1 MDQPETDDHAA
12 GRIAA
17 RPHPPAHGARWPLP
31 PGSYP
36 LGMGDGR
43 DGLLRVPAA
52 PPPARDP
59 AGLQGPGREAPAQ
72 PAPLPLI
79 VMLHG
84 ATGDAA
90 RALRRIA
97 PIADAALLV
106 LPDSIGRSWDILEG
120 GYGPDIARIEAALD
134 RVLAAW
140 PVDPRRIAVAGF
152 SDGASY
158 ALSLALMN
166 GDLFTHCLAFSPGF
180 VAPMRIE
187 GRPRLFVSHGT
198 GDAVL
203 PIHACS
209 RRLVPKLQKAGYPVI
224 YREFAGGHEVPAEI
238 AVTALAFLMAD

>member
-1 MDQPETDDHAA
+1 MDHPETDDHAA

-17 RPHPPAHGARWPLP
+17 RPIPLRPGPPSPDMPRPYGAWPLP
-31 PGSYP
+31 PGLHP
-36 LGMGDGR
+36 LGMGGGR
-43 DGLLRVPAA
+43 DGLLRVPSAAA
-52 PPPARDP
+52 P
-59 AGLQGPGREAPAQ
+59 GLPSG
-72 PAPLPLI
+72 PLPLI

-97 PIADAALLV
+97 PIADAALVV

-120 GYGPDIARIEAALD
+120 GYGPDIARIEA
-134 RVLAAW
+134 VLARILATW
-140 PVDPRRIAVAGF
+140 PIDPRRIAVAGF

-180 VAPMRIE
+180 VAPVRLE
-187 GRPRLFVSHGT
+187 GKPRLFLSHGT
-198 GDAVL
+198 ADPVL
-203 PIHACS
+203 NIDLCS
-209 RRLVPKLQKAGYPVI
+209 RRLVPKLRQGLYPLV
-224 YREFAGGHEVPAEI
+224 YREFEGGHEVPAEI

>member
-1 MDQPETDDHAA
+1 MDDPEKDEPEMDEPESGDHAA

-17 RPHPPAHGARWPLP
+17 RPAPPRADAPWPLP
-31 PGSYP
+31 PGLHP
-36 LGMGDGR
+36 LGMGGDR

-52 PPPARDP
+52 APGQF
-59 AGLQGPGREAPAQ
+59 AG
-72 PAPLPLI
+72 PLPLI

-97 PIADAALLV
+97 PIADAALVV

-120 GYGPDIARIEAALD
+120 GYGPDIARIEA
-134 RVLAAW
+134 VLVRIMADW

-166 GDLFTHCLAFSPGF
+166 GDLFTHGLAFSPGF
-180 VAPMRIE
+180 VAPLRLE
-187 GRPRLFVSHGT
+187 GKPRLFLSHGT
-198 GDAVL
+198 ADPVL
-203 PIHACS
+203 NIDLCT
-209 RRLVPKLQKAGYPVI
+209 RRLVPKLRQAGYPLIV
-224 YREFAGGHEVPAEI
+224 REFAGGHEVPEEI

>member
-1 MDQPETDDHAA
+1 MDEPETDDHAA

-17 RPHPPAHGARWPLP
+17 RPHLPESAARRPLP
-31 PGSYP
+31 PGQYP
-36 LGMGDGR
+36 LGLGGAR

-52 PPPARDP
+52 AD
-59 AGLQGPGREAPAQ
+59 AG
-72 PAPLPLI
+72 PLPLI

-84 ATGDAA
+84 ATGSAA
-90 RALRRIA
+90 RVLRHIA

-106 LPDSIGRSWDILEG
+106 LPDSLGRSWDVLEG
-120 GYGPDIARIEAALD
+120 GYGPDVARIDAALA
-134 RVLAAW
+134 RILADW

-166 GDLFTHCLAFSPGF
+166 GDLFTHALAFSPGF

-198 GDAVL
+198 ADAVL

-209 RRLVPKLQKAGYPVI
+209 RRLVPKLQQAGYPVT
-224 YREFAGGHEVPAEI
+224 YREFEGGHEVPAEI
-238 AVTALAFLMAD
+238 ALAALAFLMAG